1 MNFTKKQR
9 SGGVQNNN
17 CYVASFGN
25 VLCISAYNIPQA
37 NAYLSIH
44 SVVKKL
50 LRLFL
55 SALISGVETEN

>member
-25 VLCISAYNIPQA
+25 VLCISAYNISQA

-55 SALISGVETEN
+55 SALISGVET

>member
-1 MNFTKKQR
+1 MNFIKKKP

-17 CYVASFGN
+17 SYIASFGN
-25 VLCISAYNIPQA
+25 VLCISVYNIPLA

-55 SALISGVETEN
+55 SALISGVGT

>member
-25 VLCISAYNIPQA
+25 VLCISACNIPQA
-37 NAYLSIH
+37 NAYLFIH

-55 SALISGVETEN
+55 PALISGVET

>member
-1 MNFTKKQR
+1 MNFTKKQL

-17 CYVASFGN
+17 CDVASFGN

-55 SALISGVETEN
+55 SALISGVET

>member
-1 MNFTKKQR
+1 MNFTKKQP

-25 VLCISAYNIPQA
+25 VLFISVYNIPQA

-44 SVVKKL
+44 SAVKKI

-55 SALISGVETEN
+55 SALISEVGT